1 MKMIPDENL
10 DVIKGKADEGKY
22 HRILEEAL
30 PFIAQ
35 VAGGEVV
42 MYNREGRREKAF
54 DAEGNPYDLAV
65 GGTTQLC
72 GETMREGRSSM
83 GHSLLSP
90 ECLAVRIPLSDTYG
104 LAFNN
109 KRTVMQ
115 RTRLLDNARKYQYA
129 RYHLEDII
137 GDSPKLMAVK
147 DLAQEVAKS
156 LSTVLIYGETGT
168 GKELFAQAIHN
179 LSSRAANAFVAINCG
194 ALPANLVESSLFGYV
209 EGAFTG
215 AKKKGMPGVFE
226 QANKGTLF
234 LDEISEMP
242 LDLQVKLL
250 RVLQER
256 EVIRI
261 GDTRATLVDVRII
274 ASTNRPL
281 WALVEQGQFRADLF
295 YRLNVVDVHIPP
307 LRERKEDLPML
318 TCHFTDKFSQMM
330 GKSMHDITS
339 AAMQVLGSYSWPGN
353 VRELQNCIE
362 HVFNVSGD
370 ASIRP
375 QHLPQ
380 YLLHQVSGT
389 RAQAYSSY
397 QEEMHRFEGELLARA
412 MRLCNRNKT
421 AAAKHLG
428 MNRTTL
434 WRLLKN
440 HDLLRE

>member
-1 MKMIPDENL
+1 MEMKTVPDEN
-10 DVIKGKADEGKY
+10 VNEVKAKADQEKY

-42 MYNREGRREKAF
+42 MYDRVGYREKAF
-54 DAEGNPYDLAV
+54 DVEGNPYDLAV
-65 GGTTQLC
+65 GVITKLC

-83 GHSLLSP
+83 GNSLLSP
-90 ECLAVRIPLSDTYG
+90 GSLAVRIPLSDTYG

-137 GDSPKLMAVK
+137 GDSPKMTAVK
-147 DLAQEVAKS
+147 ELAREVAKS

-179 LSSRAANAFVAINCG
+179 LSPRAANAFVAINCG

-215 AKKKGMPGVFE
+215 AKKKGMAGVFE
-226 QANKGTLF
+226 QANQGTLF

-256 EVIRI
+256 EVIRL
-261 GDTRATLVDVRII
+261 GDTRATPVNVRII
-274 ASTNRPL
+274 ASTNKSL
-281 WALVEQGQFRADLF
+281 GSLVMQGQFRADLF
-295 YRLNVVDVHIPP
+295 YRLNVVDLEIPP
-307 LRERKEDLPML
+307 LRERKEDLPNL

-330 GKSMHDITS
+330 GKSMHDITP
-339 AAMQVLGSYSWPGN
+339 AAMQVLDAYQWPGN
-353 VRELQNCIE
+353 VRELHNCIE

-370 ASIRP
+370 ASKI
-375 QHLPQ
+375 
-380 YLLHQVSGT
+380 G
-389 RAQAYSSY
+389 RA
-397 QEEMHRFEGELLARA
+397 HV
-412 MRLCNRNKT
+412 
-421 AAAKHLG
+421 
-428 MNRTTL
+428 
-434 WRLLKN
+434 
-440 HDLLRE
+440 